1 MLLLIDLFF
10 KMPEKVVLSD
20 EHFIKKWSETV
31 ISWIHSFLV
40 FPLRSQGKV
49 LNYITLIS
57 MSPYLVFYLLSH
69 MHFARKCFNS

>member
-20 EHFIKKWSETV
+20 EHFIKKWSEAV
-31 ISWIHSFLV
+31 ISWIHNFLV

-49 LNYITLIS
+49 LKYITLIS
-57 MSPYLVFYLLSH
+57 MSPLLVFLLTESYA
-69 MHFARKCFNS
+69 FCSKVF

>member
-1 MLLLIDLFF
+1 MLLLMNLFL

-31 ISWIHSFLV
+31 LSWIHNFLV
-40 FPLRSQGKV
+40 FPCKIPERKV

-57 MSPYLVFYLLSH
+57 MSPLLVFTY
-69 MHFARKCFNS
+69 